1 MRKCRGVGGEVGVM
15 EVSQVVGMRT
25 RSRTLALAS
34 ASAAAAAAAAE
45 KERAGS
51 KRRKAAEPAG
61 VQNSY
66 LQLRSR
72 SLVMTPRIART
83 PANPGGPRA
92 RGPSPASSDRL
103 SRCSS
108 NASSEV
114 VSVEG
119 RRRRLRSG
127 DREGDD
133 DLETSPCYFE
143 RSRERKETPPPSELR
158 GESCNLESTAG
169 KRKSRRSA
177 TVEAAAIA
185 TVEAA
190 EIEVFFAAAERAAS
204 ENLQIFGVKYNYDV
218 SNDVP
223 LDGRYEWH
231 RVKP

>member
-1 MRKCRGVGGEVGVM
+1 MGKCRGVGGGVAVM

-34 ASAAAAAAAAE
+34 AAAAE

-72 SLVMTPRIART
+72 SLVMTTQIART
-83 PANPGGPRA
+83 PATSGGARA
-92 RGPSPASSDRL
+92 QCPSPAS

-108 NASSEV
+108 NASCEV
-114 VSVEG
+114 VSVED
-119 RRRRLRSG
+119 RLRCLRSG
-127 DREGDD
+127 DLEGDD
-133 DLETSPCYFE
+133 ELETSPCYFGC
-143 RSRERKETPPPSELR
+143 SRERETTPSSGMR
-158 GESCNLESTAG
+158 VESCDLESTAG
-169 KRKSRRSA
+169 KRKSMRSA
-177 TVEAAAIA
+177 TV
-185 TVEAA
+185 AA
-190 EIEVFFAAAERAAS
+190 EIEEFFAAAEKAAS
-204 ENLQIFGVKYNYDV
+204 ENLQFFGVKYNYDV

-223 LDGRYEWH
+223 LDGRYEWR